1 MKKIPMHVQRQQSP
15 LNLDQEKER
24 RCTHVA
30 RPLIPDGEAIIIPT
44 IRTEIPSLILEFL
57 LE

>member
-1 MKKIPMHVQRQQSP
+1 MFKDKQTP

-44 IRTEIPSLILEFL
+44 IRTEIPSLILESL